1 MWCIMLCI
9 TQNRSGDDVPNNR
22 TPFLNEEK
30 EDKYHIWNKR
40 SFRDTEGL
48 ILIYI
53 TSFILIK
60 AAQIFLDTYIFLIEY
75 VYILLY
81 IDKGKQLFLG
91 TEGVLL
97 YK

>member
-1 MWCIMLCI
+1 MLCI

-60 AAQIFLDTYIFLIEY
+60 AAQIFLDSYIFLIEY
-75 VYILLY
+75 VYIQNILLY
-81 IDKGKQLFLG
+81 IDKGKQLYFG
-91 TEGVLL
+91 TEGGLL